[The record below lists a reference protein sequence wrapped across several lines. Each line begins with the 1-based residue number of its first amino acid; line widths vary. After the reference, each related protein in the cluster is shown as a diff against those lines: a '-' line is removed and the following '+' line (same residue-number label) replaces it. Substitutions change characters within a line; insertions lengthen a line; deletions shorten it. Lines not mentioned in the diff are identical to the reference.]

1 VASAFNEVDAGADN
15 DTIRLNGGDSIVDAG
30 GGNDVIIDNTGGV
43 IEIAGGLGDDTFAHN
58 NDGVTFITDA
68 GGSDALVFNVADV
81 NTLQFFQVGNDLII
95 ADALDT
101 NFENYVDVV
110 GFFDPA
116 NTDTLEFVFDIN
128 GNGIQI
134 S

>member
-1 VASAFNEVDAGADN
+1 MDASG
-15 DTIRLNGGDSIVDAG
+15 L
-30 GGNDVIIDNTGGV
+30 DV
-43 IEIAGGLGDDTFAHN
+43 
-58 NDGVTFITDA
+58 
-68 GGSDALVFNVADV
+68 LVFNVADV
-81 NTLQFFQVGNDLII
+81 TTLQFFQVGNDLII

>member
-1 VASAFNEVDAGADN
+1 VSGCDQQCASE
-15 DTIRLNGGDSIVDAG
+15 RS
-30 GGNDVIIDNTGGV
+30 
-43 IEIAGGLGDDTFAHN
+43 
-58 NDGVTFITDA
+58 
-68 GGSDALVFNVADV
+68 SPMP
-81 NTLQFFQVGNDLII
+81 
-95 ADALDT
+95 

-128 GNGIQI
+128 SNGIQI

>member
-1 VASAFNEVDAGADN
+1 VRPR
-15 DTIRLNGGDSIVDAG
+15 T
-30 GGNDVIIDNTGGV
+30 
-43 IEIAGGLGDDTFAHN
+43 
-58 NDGVTFITDA
+58 
-68 GGSDALVFNVADV
+68 
-81 NTLQFFQVGNDLII
+81 
-95 ADALDT
+95 DALDT

-134 S
+134 SSPSRAV

>member
-1 VASAFNEVDAGADN
+1 M
-15 DTIRLNGGDSIVDAG
+15 
-30 GGNDVIIDNTGGV
+30 
-43 IEIAGGLGDDTFAHN
+43 
-58 NDGVTFITDA
+58 TFITDA
-68 GGSDALVFNVADV
+68 GGLDLLVFNVADV
-81 NTLQFFQVGNDLII
+81 TTLQFFQVGNDLII

-116 NTDTLEFVFDIN
+116 NTDTLEYVFDIN